1 MQFNIMNSLKV
12 HYFHYIFFLKCSQ
25 VYYIYINYIGF
36 YWPAC
41 VDPGIQKFFASK
53 WRREG
58 GGRGG
63 SRDNFVSCRD
73 EGGSD
78 SLNPIFDTFT
88 M

>member
-1 MQFNIMNSLKV
+1 MNSLKV
-12 HYFHYIFFLKCSQ
+12 HFCHYIFFFKCSQ

-41 VDPGIQKFFASK
+41 VDPGIQKFFPPN
-53 WRREG
+53 G
-58 GGRGG
+58 GGKVVGGGG